1 MFSKTSAA
9 MMAINAIHCILLSL
23 SLKTSTPLSVATGIV
38 ATLYVGETTTVSYDF
53 WVLQSS

>member
-1 MFSKTSAA
+1 